1 MEFERRRHSHSAIE
15 ITPLVDVVF
24 NLLLFFMLASSLVQE
39 PAVRIRLPESRT
51 AEVKSDTALM
61 LVISRDEK
69 IYFQDRQIDLE
80 RLVPVLK
87 GLQQQMTDRPLRL
100 KSDRE
105 VNVGFLIKVI
115 DSVRLAGISN
125 FSILTERR

>member
-51 AEVKSDTALM
+51 SEVKPDTTLT
-61 LVISRDEK
+61 LIISRDEK
-69 IYFQDRQIDLE
+69 IYFQDRQVDLE
-80 RLVPVLK
+80 GLIPILK
-87 GLQQQMTDRPLRL
+87 NVQPPATHKPLRL

-115 DSVRLAGISN
+115 DAVRLAGISN

>member
-1 MEFERRRHSHSAIE
+1 VEFERRRHSHSAIE

-39 PAVRIRLPESRT
+39 PVVRIRLPESRT
-51 AEVKSDTALM
+51 AEVKSDTALT

-69 IYFQDRQIDLE
+69 IYFQDRQVDLE

>member
-1 MEFERRRHSHSAIE
+1 VEFERRRHSHSAIE